1 MLKNFCM
8 EHCFCFVHCRL
19 YDGWIINITQRGISY
34 LSLQTHQVG
43 FQNQNIA
50 VLVVTSVPS
59 LLRLRFL
66 PPNPIPTSE

>member
-59 LLRLRFL
+59 LLQPRFL
-66 PPNPIPTSE
+66 PPNPIPTSK